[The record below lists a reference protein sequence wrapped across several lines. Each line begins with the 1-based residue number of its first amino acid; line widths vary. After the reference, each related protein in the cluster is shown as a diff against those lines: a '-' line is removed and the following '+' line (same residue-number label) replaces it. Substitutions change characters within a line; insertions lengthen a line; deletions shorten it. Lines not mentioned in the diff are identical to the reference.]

1 MLQLLFTPH
10 EERQRKVHQMMRGLL
25 ESQYQHIN
33 ISDLKLEEDTTNE
46 ESSVSFKLQI
56 GEEKIKRLS
65 GAGYG
70 VVDSIFGA
78 IMTATSTRFKSL
90 KNIKL
95 KHFSIEAKFNAKKD
109 NQAGSNAMGEVA
121 LVVSNSHFGEFV
133 FRCQSRSINSG
144 IVFAIEEMFQ
154 YFINSEKCAILLRDI
169 IEDAKK
175 RNRNDIMEKSIKQLT
190 ELIKNAPCEEA
201 FKNENR

>member
-10 EERQRKVHQMMRGLL
+10 EERQRKVHLMMRSVL
-25 ESQYQHIN
+25 EDKYQHIK

-46 ESSVSFKLQI
+46 KSKVSFKLQI
-56 GEEKIKRLS
+56 GDEKIKKLTGS
-65 GAGYG
+65 GYG
-70 VVDSIFGA
+70 VVDSIFA
-78 IMTATSTRFKSL
+78 AVMKETIPRFKSL

-95 KHFSIEAKFNAKKD
+95 KHFSIEAKFNEKRD
-109 NQAGSNAMGEVA
+109 NLTGSNAMGEIA
-121 LVVSNSHFGEFV
+121 LVVNNSNFGEFV

-144 IVFAIEEMFQ
+144 IIFAIEEMFQ

-201 FKNENR
+201 FKDEN

>member
-10 EERQRKVHQMMRGLL
+10 EERQRKVHQMMRDVLG
-25 ESQYQHIN
+25 SQYQHVCLL
-33 ISDLKLEEDTTNE
+33 DLKLEEDTTNE
-46 ESSVSFKLQI
+46 ESKVSFKLQI
-56 GEEKIKRLS
+56 GEEKVKRLS
-65 GAGYG
+65 GYGYG
-70 VVDSIFGA
+70 VVDSIFSA
-78 IMTATSTRFKSL
+78 VMKESSPRFKSL
-90 KNIKL
+90 KNITL

-109 NQAGSNAMGEVA
+109 NLTGSNAMGEIV
-121 LVVSNSHFGEFV
+121 LVVNNSHFGEFV

-144 IVFAIEEMFQ
+144 IIFAIEEMFQ
-154 YFINSEKCAILLRDI
+154 YFINSEKCAILLRDV

-201 FKNENR
+201 FKDENR